1 MNVHSSSS
9 RRRLGKEHANQTWT
23 TFIQN
28 MRPFAALEG
37 LGADWLRL
45 GLGGH
50 VKRAVVLYSCAA
62 GEISRSANMSDCKSV
77 TVLRRV
83 VAKPG
88 RLHCSV
94 YNEGHTLFSKR
105 KPSRTICC
113 VICFCVRINMCF
125 KMILHLHFIAA
136 CRCVGQFRKCVCF
149 ILCIKLVEAFL
160 TAGVLFVVFLSTTC
174 HIFGRSCL
182 SEASQKPREK
192 VDTIFAFLHHM
203 VVPEKLKLQTACGQ

>member
-62 GEISRSANMSDCKSV
+62 GEISRSANMSDCR
-77 TVLRRV
+77 VLLFLEELSQNQGGFIVQCTMRD
-83 VAKPG
+83 
-88 RLHCSV
+88 
-94 YNEGHTLFSKR
+94 TLYFQSGNPAER
-105 KPSRTICC
+105 
-113 VICFCVRINMCF
+113 
-125 KMILHLHFIAA
+125 
-136 CRCVGQFRKCVCF
+136 
-149 ILCIKLVEAFL
+149 
-160 TAGVLFVVFLSTTC
+160 FVVSYVF
-174 HIFGRSCL
+174 
-182 SEASQKPREK
+182 
-192 VDTIFAFLHHM
+192 VY
-203 VVPEKLKLQTACGQ
+203 V